1 VSEFVFDGGHLW
13 GRERRSIAKVWL
25 TSDFRV
31 RIIKQGIDKAGSINK
46 LGRELGYRSRVHPGW
61 SIRQILLG
69 KQAFPYERLRRLAEF
84 LECPLE
90 EILNHKASERQVTV
104 ESTRKALRDY
114 GLFYYLPR

>member
-1 VSEFVFDGGHLW
+1 MDRVHPW
-13 GRERRSIAKVWL
+13 RREKDAFAKIWL
-25 TSDFRV
+25 NSDFRI
-31 RIIKQGIDKAGSINK
+31 RIIKQRIDKAGSINK
-46 LGRELGYRSRVHPGW
+46 LGRELGYRSKVHPGW

-90 EILNHKASERQVTV
+90 EILYHRASERQITI
-104 ESTRKALRDY
+104 ESTKKALRDY